1 MDTHKYVLANKSN
14 HEDEYTHYYCEVCIL
29 LTISECVTL
38 QLLHKWR
45 FNGTSYNVSWD
56 EIEISNTKHID
67 VYDKVTM
74 RDSIIKSCAQD
85 HSLFNMDIETDYN
98 PNTFLWKLVVS
109 NTNDLASKSN
119 FEEENKYYYY
129 GGCVPVTNNEFA
141 TLR

>member
-1 MDTHKYVLANKSN
+1 MTNKSN
-14 HEDEYTHYYCEVCIL
+14 YEDEYTHYYCEECIP

-45 FNGTSYNVSWD
+45 FSGTSYNVSWD

-74 RDSIIKSCAQD
+74 RDSSIKSCAQD

-119 FEEENKYYYY
+119 FEEDNKYYYY
-129 GGCVPVTNNEFA
+129 GKCVPVTNNEFA